1 MADLDKL
8 FARLQDADA
17 RQDAAELARIA
28 YALYADL
35 GTALHRVDQL
45 QAGLHDLAALRT
57 V

>member
-17 RQDAAELARIA
+17 REDATQLAEIA

-35 GTALHRVDQL
+35 GTALHRVNQL
-45 QAGLHDLAALRT
+45 QAGLHTFAALRS
-57 V
+57 